1 MKRSK
6 ILIPAS
12 AFALMLAIG
21 GACKKSFLDET
32 IITAKT
38 TQDYNTQIGLDGLS
52 TGMYQSLRF
61 HFNYE
66 WAYSSTN
73 YGVDEF
79 TVGGDPTM
87 EMWNSYGSNL
97 NSTTQNVRDVWDNMY
112 GAINSANILIQN
124 VPLYYGDGPNKNIRL
139 GEGYFMRAFNYFK
152 LVNQYG
158 GVPLK
163 LTPSDA
169 VAFEFPRNTIQ
180 ECYAQILSDMKQ
192 AYDLLPATPA
202 QRGRITKWAAA
213 HYLAKIYLF
222 RASEV
227 NKSWNGST
235 VTADLDNV
243 IKYGTDVIN
252 NSGHKL
258 ATNFSDLW
266 NYTAPDG
273 ANETNAE
280 IILSAQFSNNVA
292 TQGRYGNQMHLYY
305 PSVYQN
311 IAGMVRDIAG
321 GREFQR
327 LRSTDYA
334 MDVYDRVNDSR
345 FWKSF
350 KTRYL
355 CNNPSGAP
363 KWTKQYA
370 PTPADSGKVK
380 FTGGQESIL
389 YIVNGAGDTRYT
401 SDSINYR
408 SPWMFVRYFKGEA
421 LDYLGAHGN
430 YAASRYV
437 GLSKFADGSRADVAS
452 QFGRR
457 DGILA
462 RLADTYLMVAE
473 AYGRKGQYTDALPLI
488 NAVRDRAAYKAKED
502 RAAYV
507 DGGISYKTNTA
518 ANTAT
523 FVSLSDKNTYY
534 ESNNL
539 TPPAD
544 PNTNPS
550 TLSALHINSI
560 NDILGSTSEFYDK
573 LNAGSDMDKF
583 LCFILNERSRE
594 LMGELLRWEDLV
606 RTRTL
611 VARCT
616 AFNAAAKPSV
626 NKDYLRPIP
635 QSFLDVIMQN
645 GQPLNADQ
653 KVQYQNPNW

>member
-6 ILIPAS
+6 ILIPAG
-12 AFALMLAIG
+12 ALALMLVIG

-38 TQDYNTQIGLDGLS
+38 TQDYVTTIGLDGLAI
-52 TGMYQSLRF
+52 GMYQSLRF

-66 WAYSSTN
+66 WAYASTN

-87 EMWNSYGSNL
+87 QMWNSYDANL
-97 NSTTQNVRDVWDNMY
+97 NSSTGDVRTVWDNMY

-124 VPLYYGDGPNKNIRL
+124 VPLYYDGSNANTRL

-163 LTPSDA
+163 LVPSEA
-169 VAFEFPRNTIQ
+169 VEFEFPRNTVQ
-180 ECYAQILSDMKQ
+180 EVYDQILSDMKQ
-192 AYDLLPATPA
+192 AYDLLPATPV

-213 HYLAKIYLF
+213 HYLARIYLF
-222 RASEV
+222 RASET
-227 NKSWNGST
+227 NNSWNSST
-235 VTADLDNV
+235 KAADLDNA

-258 ATNFSDLW
+258 AANFSDLW
-266 NYTAPDG
+266 NFTGPDG
-273 ANETNAE
+273 ANETNTE
-280 IILSAQFSNNVA
+280 IILSAQFSNNVS

-311 IAGMVRDIAG
+311 LAGMVRDIAG

-334 MDVYDRVNDSR
+334 VDVYDRVNDSR

-363 KWTKQYA
+363 KWAA
-370 PTPADSGKVK
+370 PYGPAGTVK

-389 YIVNGAGDTRYT
+389 YIVNNAGDTRYT
-401 SDSINYR
+401 TDNINYR
-408 SPWMFVRYFKGEA
+408 APWMFVRYFSGEA
-421 LDYLGAHGN
+421 ANMLGAHGN

-473 AYGRKGQYTDALPLI
+473 AYGRKGQYIDALPFI
-488 NAVRDRAAYKAKED
+488 NALRDRAAYKAGED
-502 RAAYV
+502 RSAYV
-507 DGGISYKTNTA
+507 DGGVAYKTNTA
-518 ANTAT
+518 ANTAAN
-523 FVSLSDKNTYY
+523 VSYSDKNTYY
-534 ESNNL
+534 ESNNDMAV
-539 TPPAD
+539 TTA
-544 PNTNPS
+544 S
-550 TLSALHINSI
+550 TLTAMHINSV
-560 NDILGSTSEFYDK
+560 NEILASTRDFYDR
-573 LNAGSDMDKF
+573 LNAGSDADKF
-583 LCFILNERSRE
+583 LNFILNERSRE
-594 LMGELLRWEDLV
+594 LMGELLRWEDLT

-611 VARCT
+611 VTRCT
-616 AFNAAAKPSV
+616 VFNSAAKPSV

-635 QSFLDVIMQN
+635 QSFLDVIKTN
-645 GQPLNADQ
+645 GQPLTAAE
-653 KVQYQNPNW
+653 KTAMQNPSW

>member
-1 MKRSK
+1 MKSSK

-12 AFALMLAIG
+12 VLALMLAIG

-38 TQDYNTQIGLDGLS
+38 TQDYVTTTGLDGLA

-66 WAYSSTN
+66 WAYASTN

-79 TVGGDPTM
+79 TVGGDATM
-87 EMWNSYGSNL
+87 QMWNSYDANL
-97 NSTTQNVRDVWDNMY
+97 NSSTGDVKNVWDNMY

-124 VPLYYGDGPNKNIRL
+124 VPLYYDGANKNTRL

-163 LTPSDA
+163 LVPSES
-169 VAFEFPRNTIQ
+169 VEFEFPRNTAQ
-180 ECYAQILSDMKQ
+180 EVFDQILSDMKQ
-192 AYDLLPATPA
+192 AYDLLPATAA

-213 HYLAKIYLF
+213 HFLAKIYLF
-222 RASEV
+222 RASEA
-227 NKSWNGST
+227 NDSWNSAT
-235 VTADLDNV
+235 KASDLDNV

-258 ATNFSDLW
+258 ATNFKDLW
-266 NYTAPDG
+266 EYTAPDG

-280 IILSAQFSNNVA
+280 IVLSAQFSNNVS
-292 TQGRYGNQMHLYY
+292 TQGRYGNQIHLYY

-311 IAGMVRDIAG
+311 LAGMSRDLAG

-327 LRSTDYA
+327 MRSTDYA

-355 CNNPSGAP
+355 CNNPNGAP
-363 KWTKQYA
+363 KWTKTYA

-389 YIVNGAGDTRYT
+389 YIVNNAGDTRYT
-401 SDSINYR
+401 SDNINYR
-408 SPWMFVRYFKGEA
+408 APHMFVRYFNGEA
-421 LDYLGAHGN
+421 ANLLGGHGN

-462 RLADTYLMVAE
+462 RLADTYLLVAE
-473 AYGRKGQYTDALPLI
+473 AYGRKGLYSDALPFI
-488 NAVRDRAAYKAKED
+488 NAVRDRAAYKDGED
-502 RAAYV
+502 RSAYV
-507 DGGISYKTNTA
+507 DGGGAYKNNTA

-523 FVSLSDKNTYY
+523 YVSYSDKNTYY
-534 ESNNL
+534 ESNNNMAV
-539 TPPAD
+539 TMV
-544 PNTNPS
+544 S
-550 TLSALHINSI
+550 TLSDLHLNSV
-560 NDILGSTSEFYDK
+560 NDIFTSTRDFYDK
-573 LNAGSDMDKF
+573 LNAGSDADKF
-583 LCFILNERSRE
+583 LNFILNERSRE
-594 LMGELLRWEDLV
+594 LMGELMRWEDLA

-611 VARCT
+611 VTRCVN
-616 AFNAAAKPSV
+616 FNAAAKPSAG
-626 NKDYLRPIP
+626 KDYLRPIP
-635 QSFLDVIMQN
+635 QSFLDAIKTDGKPLTAEEKTAMQN
-645 GQPLNADQ
+645 PG
-653 KVQYQNPNW
+653 W

>member
-6 ILIPAS
+6 ILIPAG
-12 AFALMLAIG
+12 ALAVLLAIG
-21 GACKKSFLDET
+21 GCKKSFLDENN
-32 IITAKT
+32 ITSKS
-38 TQDYNTQIGLDGLS
+38 TQDYVTTVGLDGLS
-52 TGMYQSLRF
+52 VGMYQSLRF

-66 WAYSSTN
+66 WAYATTN

-87 EMWNSYGSNL
+87 QMWNSYDANL
-97 NSTTQNVRDVWDNMY
+97 NSTTGDVRTVFDNMY

-124 VPLYYGDGPNKNIRL
+124 VPLYYDGANKNTRL

-163 LTPSDA
+163 LTPSES
-169 VAFEFPRNTIQ
+169 VEFEFPRNSVQ
-180 ECYAQILSDMKQ
+180 EVYEQVVSDMKQ
-192 AYDLLPATPA
+192 AYDLLPPTPV

-222 RASEV
+222 RASEA
-227 NKSWNGST
+227 NNSWNSST
-235 VTADLDNV
+235 KAADLDNV

-252 NSGHKL
+252 TSGHKL
-258 ATNFSDLW
+258 AANFIDLW
-266 NYTAPDG
+266 NYTGPNA
-273 ANETNAE
+273 ANETNSE
-280 IILSAQFSNNVA
+280 IILSAQFSDNVS
-292 TQGRYGNQMHLYY
+292 TQGRYGNQLHLHY

-311 IAGMVRDIAG
+311 LAGMVRDIAG

-355 CNNPSGAP
+355 CNNPNGAP
-363 KWTKQYA
+363 KWAA
-370 PTPADSGKVK
+370 PYGPVGTVK

-389 YIVNGAGDTRYT
+389 YIVNDAGDTRYT
-401 SDSINYR
+401 LDNINYR
-408 SPWMFVRYFKGEA
+408 APHMFVRYFSGEA
-421 LDYLGAHGN
+421 QNYLGTHGN

-462 RLADTYLMVAE
+462 RLADTYLLVAE
-473 AYGRKGQYTDALPLI
+473 AYGRKGQYADALPFI
-488 NAVRDRAAYKAKED
+488 NALRDRAAYKAGED
-502 RAAYV
+502 RSAYV
-507 DGGISYKTNTA
+507 DGGIAYKNNTA
-518 ANTAT
+518 ANTAVY
-523 FVSLSDKNTYY
+523 VSLSDKNTYY
-534 ESNNL
+534 ESNNNMAV
-539 TPPAD
+539 TTA
-544 PNTNPS
+544 S
-550 TLSALHINSI
+550 TLSALHINSV
-560 NDILGSTSEFYDK
+560 NDILASTRDFYDK
-573 LNAGSDMDKF
+573 LSAGNDADKF
-583 LCFILNERSRE
+583 LNFILNERSRE
-594 LMGELLRWEDLV
+594 LMGELLRWEDLA

-611 VARCT
+611 VTRCT
-616 AFNAAAKPSV
+616 AFNSAAKPSA
-626 NKDYLRPIP
+626 NKNYLRPIP
-635 QSFLDVIMQN
+635 QTFLETIKIN
-645 GQPLNADQ
+645 GKPLSAEE
-653 KVQYQNPNW
+653 KTAYQNPGW